1 MVEVPGLGG
10 TLFWQVVSGPCLR
23 VGLKTDPTSSVQTAK
38 FKRCAPGKSSNASL
52 HILQKNGD
60 PILPVQVSSLAVGA
74 GLAPV

>member
-23 VGLKTDPTSSVQTAK
+23 VGLNRDPTSSVQTAK
-38 FKRCAPGKSSNASL
+38 FKRYAPGNISNASL
-52 HILQKNGD
+52 HILLKNGD
-60 PILPVQVSSLAVGA
+60 PILPFRVSSLAVGA